1 MKRGGKSLIVSGRPI
16 ILAVVG
22 PHRLFRFQTGKPLE
36 YSEREL
42 YVVNI
47 QSICWRKDLKQEIK
61 DDNHHIHVY
70 AGTISTLLSC
80 FISYLN
86 VYTAVIFIYSMYL
99 LNEKFSVK

>member
-1 MKRGGKSLIVSGRPI
+1 M
-16 ILAVVG
+16 
-22 PHRLFRFQTGKPLE
+22 
-36 YSEREL
+36 
-42 YVVNI
+42 NI

-61 DDNHHIHVY
+61 DDKHHINVY
-70 AGTISTLLSC
+70 AGTISTLLGC

>member
-1 MKRGGKSLIVSGRPI
+1 M
-16 ILAVVG
+16 
-22 PHRLFRFQTGKPLE
+22 
-36 YSEREL
+36 
-42 YVVNI
+42 NI

-61 DDNHHIHVY
+61 DDNHHINAY